1 MWSVGPDE
9 SQSGI
14 KISLRNINNFIYA
27 DDIPIVAGSELKSF
41 LLRVKQESE
50 KASLKLD
57 LATMADGMEI
67 P

>member
-1 MWSVGPDE
+1 MWSVGLNE
-9 SQSGI
+9 SQPRI
-14 KISLRNINNFIYA
+14 KISLRNINNFRYA

-50 KASLKLD
+50 KASLKLE
-57 LATMADGMEI
+57 LATMADGIES